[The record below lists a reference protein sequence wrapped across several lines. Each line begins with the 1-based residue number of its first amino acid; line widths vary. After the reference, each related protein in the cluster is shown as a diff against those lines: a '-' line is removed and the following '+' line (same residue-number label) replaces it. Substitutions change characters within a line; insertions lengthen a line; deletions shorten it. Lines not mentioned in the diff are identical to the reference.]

1 MAASRIFYIP
11 SLLVENSFVSP
22 VSRDY
27 QSVTLLELETPNT
40 STFNTIKAESFNV
53 KWKPEERCDAK
64 TTEQMLVIDTPKSS
78 GTIFSLDVIQFP
90 FLFSTHI
97 DPQSISNEQNTEQG
111 LFCFC
116 DLFSVSINRSLCPD
130 GAGSEASTC
139 QACLLRSE
147 ASHYPRLERLNGEL
161 PANCDQIQT
170 TNRDH

>member
-1 MAASRIFYIP
+1 MRSWIFVPPLSGRATCLARDGSIRIFYIP

-53 KWKPEERCDAK
+53 KWKKEERCDAK

-97 DPQSISNEQNTEQG
+97 DPQSISNEQNTDQG
-111 LFCFC
+111 LFYFVT
-116 DLFSVSINRSLCPD
+116 FSLIWVS
-130 GAGSEASTC
+130 TF
-139 QACLLRSE
+139 
-147 ASHYPRLERLNGEL
+147 
-161 PANCDQIQT
+161 
-170 TNRDH
+170 

>member
-1 MAASRIFYIP
+1 MDEELNFCPASKWLCHMSCDGMAASRIFYIP
-11 SLLVENSFVSP
+11 SLLVQNSFVSP

-40 STFNTIKAESFNV
+40 STFNTIRAESFNV

-97 DPQSISNEQNTEQG
+97 DPQSISNEQNTEPG
-111 LFCFC
+111 FILFLWPF
-116 DLFSVSINRSLCPD
+116 LSINRSLCPD
-130 GAGSEASTC
+130 GAGSEVSTC
-139 QACLLRSE
+139 QACLLQSE
-147 ASHYPRLERLNGEL
+147 ACH
-161 PANCDQIQT
+161 
-170 TNRDH
+170 